1 MARKRAVKVDKKA
14 RAKAQSCPENLR
26 WVSVTDPRFT
36 VRGLAWLKEN
46 GGRFCRLPLRAE
58 GTVREIVW
66 NLAQSPA
73 SVRLAFRSD
82 ATAMA
87 VRVARE
93 APEHSSPEQAP
104 SSGRSRP
111 ALYCGLPGRM
121 RPWATFVPDLTAPSS
136 EHELF
141 VGIPRKVREFRFY
154 LPHEPGLVLELGVSK
169 GARLLAPS
177 PPVLPKPVVIYGT
190 SITQGSCAWTAGT
203 DYVSALGRMLNLDV
217 VNLGFSGSGRG
228 EAEVAELISEID
240 AALYVLDY
248 LANVDPVE
256 LKPTLPRFIDILR
269 ARRPDTPILL
279 VTNVCFSQYDFYPP
293 TRVVLEAR
301 RDIMMENYIRHR
313 KRGDRNIHLVD
324 GFALIPFGTDS
335 ALVDGVHPTDHGFR
349 LMADRMAPVI
359 EQILLLG
366 T

>member
-1 MARKRAVKVDKKA
+1 MARKRAVKTDKKA
-14 RAKAQSCPENLR
+14 KKAKTQGCPEDIR
-26 WVSVTDPRFT
+26 WISVTDPRLA

-46 GGRFCRLPLRAE
+46 SGRFCRLPLRAE
-58 GTVREIVW
+58 GAVREIVW

-73 SVRLAFRSD
+73 SVRLAFRCD

-87 VRVARE
+87 ARVARD
-93 APEHSSPEQAP
+93 APEQAP

-121 RPWATFVPDLTAPSS
+121 RPWATFVPNLTIPSS

-141 VGIPRKVREFRFY
+141 AEVPRKVREFRFY
-154 LPHEPGLVLELGVSK
+154 LPHEPGLRLEVGLSK

-177 PPVLPKPVVIYGT
+177 PPALDKPVVFYGT

-228 EAEVAELISEID
+228 EPEVAEFISEID
-240 AALYVLDY
+240 AALFVLDY
-248 LANVDPVE
+248 LANVDDRE
-256 LKPTLPRFIDILR
+256 LKRTLPGFIDILR
-269 ARRPDTPILL
+269 REHPETPIILM
-279 VTNVCFSQYDFYPP
+279 TNVCFSQYDFHPAA
-293 TRVVLEAR
+293 REMLESR
-301 RDIMMENYIRHR
+301 RDIMMENYVRRR

-349 LMADRMAPVI
+349 LMADRLAPVI

-366 T
+366 A